1 MRFSSQPTAS
11 KIRAAKNKAVGGG
24 RKRCRKGKNCSAA
37 CIQSSMVCLVELPE
51 SVMGNVSR
59 LQSFLNKGAAAQR
72 APSMPSGMRREL
84 QGLGGGAPP
93 VVDVKAKTMEKS
105 AQPLSASGNTRH
117 ARRDAEDFDADLKG
131 RSTRRVGDKEYD
143 KWDDS
148 HKSGSSKVGEG
159 SYGSVIRNED
169 GTYVKRGA
177 VSNDEAAL
185 INELGKRDLGPK
197 LIAADINGRHWMIED
212 GVMSPS
218 EGDMRY
224 GRIAMTRV
232 PGKPMGE
239 TSTYDTQFAGKNAAD
254 VYWTALGN
262 LHRAGIAHNDAH
274 IDNIMVDNKGTG
286 RWVDMGMALKS
297 PKAAFAE
304 AYGSFAPGV
313 RDSWTVGNHQAA
325 RWDAI
330 GIKDFHKREDTMPN
344 GGSQW
349 ASQFPVFG
357 RVVNN
362 QSRVAAELRSMGF
375 SAKEIEQIQ
384 NTPIRSSPEVFQQ
397 GPWAKMTDAQ
407 ASKLI
412 DTFYDGI

>member
-1 MRFSSQPTAS
+1 MTFGSQPTAS

-84 QGLGGGAPP
+84 QGLGGGATP

-362 QSRVAAELRSMGF
+362 QSRVATELRSMGF